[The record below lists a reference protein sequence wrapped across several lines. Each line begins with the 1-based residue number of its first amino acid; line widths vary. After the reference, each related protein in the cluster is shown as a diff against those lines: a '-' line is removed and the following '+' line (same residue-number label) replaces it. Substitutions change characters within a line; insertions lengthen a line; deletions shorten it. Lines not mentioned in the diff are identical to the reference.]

1 MALEDA
7 KKKAEEN
14 ERQRRIM
21 EIMGEKIKK
30 DREHDA
36 ENKQV
41 QKSMEL
47 DKCKDCG
54 EVKRKCTDCG
64 IVLCAKCEAVNGNCF
79 SCGCHDLQPI
89 RHYKW

>member
-7 KKKAEEN
+7 KKKAEED

-21 EIMGEKIKK
+21 EILGEKTKK
-30 DREHDA
+30 DREHDVK
-36 ENKQV
+36 NKQV

-54 EVKRKCTDCG
+54 EIKRKCVNCG
-64 IVLCAKCEAVNGNCF
+64 IVLCIKCEVVDGNCPG
-79 SCGCHDLQPI
+79 CGCRDLQPI
-89 RHYKW
+89 RYYK